1 MGVVYRAYHAQ
12 LERTGA
18 VKVLQG
24 LGADSDSTARF
35 RREAQSIAR
44 MRHPN
49 VLNVFDFGEYEG
61 TPYMIVEYVDGG
73 NLAAVVKSGPLDRK
87 AALGY
92 LRGIGDALDYA
103 HSRGIIH
110 RDVKPANVL
119 LGAENTPILADFGL
133 AKLMQSNSIK
143 SVTGV
148 TTGTPAYMAPEQV
161 TGSHV
166 GPAADRYSLAV
177 MAYEMLTGF
186 LPFDEGGILEVLYA
200 HVHRTPALPSSRSS
214 RLGPRVDEVVMRG
227 LSKDPDARW
236 DSCASFVAAL
246 EMALDP
252 ATRSTIEQTIAFAP
266 PIPAVSAE
274 PTPQFRPIT
283 PTVRQPAARSI
294 AATTVVEGAAF
305 RGPDATIAENPP
317 VITREGAVIR
327 KGTPKQRRTRRRALY
342 VSIGAIAL
350 ILLLLLGTAAYF
362 DITSPTTL
370 SISKNPAVPGDVVT
384 ITAAHV
390 PRDQAGVIELH
401 SVLHTYPF
409 RSDGN
414 GNVRGVVTL
423 PDNIEVGAH
432 RLLICWGG
440 TCHTELILQIVDG
453 VAFLP
458 SPGSSSSPS
467 TAPGSTPVAGS
478 TPTATARPTSS
489 PTSAPKSSPSP
500 SRPPASITLTSISL
514 LNGVKLTFNNFPAG
528 SVQIYVFQGSNRF
541 TAKTVSV
548 PSNAPTWSTTVPTPS
563 GVAITLVLVAPPAY
577 VAVCHNP
584 CLSSGSVNVTA

>member
-1 MGVVYRAYHAQ
+1 
-12 LERTGA
+12 
-18 VKVLQG
+18 
-24 LGADSDSTARF
+24 
-35 RREAQSIAR
+35 
-44 MRHPN
+44 
-49 VLNVFDFGEYEG
+49 
-61 TPYMIVEYVDGG
+61 
-73 NLAAVVKSGPLDRK
+73 
-87 AALGY
+87 
-92 LRGIGDALDYA
+92 
-103 HSRGIIH
+103 
-110 RDVKPANVL
+110 
-119 LGAENTPILADFGL
+119 
-133 AKLMQSNSIK
+133 
-143 SVTGV
+143 
-148 TTGTPAYMAPEQV
+148 
-161 TGSHV
+161 
-166 GPAADRYSLAV
+166 
-177 MAYEMLTGF
+177 
-186 LPFDEGGILEVLYA
+186 
-200 HVHRTPALPSSRSS
+200 
-214 RLGPRVDEVVMRG
+214 MRG

-283 PTVRQPAARSI
+283 PTVRQPATRSI

-305 RGPDATIAENPP
+305 RGPDASIAENPP

-342 VSIGAIAL
+342 VSVGAIAL

-401 SVLHTYPF
+401 SLLHTYPF

-414 GNVRGVVTL
+414 GNVTGVVTL

-440 TCHTELILQIVDG
+440 TCHKELILQIVDG

-467 TAPGSTPVAGS
+467 TAPGSTPVAWS

-563 GVAITLVLVAPPAY
+563 GVAITLVAVAPPAY

-584 CLSSGSVNVTA
+584 CLSSGPVNVTA